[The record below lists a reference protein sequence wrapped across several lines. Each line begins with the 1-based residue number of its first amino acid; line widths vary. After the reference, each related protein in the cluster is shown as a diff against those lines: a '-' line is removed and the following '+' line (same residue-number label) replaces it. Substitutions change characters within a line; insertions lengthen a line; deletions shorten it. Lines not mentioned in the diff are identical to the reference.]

1 MSISHRDLE
10 YVWHPYTQMKDAEMP
25 ITITKGSG
33 SLVFDETGKSYI
45 DAISS
50 WWVNTHGHAHPY
62 VAQKLY
68 EQFLKI
74 EHVIF
79 AGFTHEPAVE
89 LAERL
94 LKILPGNLSK
104 VFYSDNGSTAVE
116 VALKM
121 ALQYHDNLNTCKN
134 KIIAFKDAYHGDT
147 FGAMSASARNV
158 FTQAFQS
165 KLFDVCFI
173 PTPLLGNEEAAL
185 NALEDFLQSNQA
197 AAFIFEPLVLGASG
211 MLMYDEKVLDLML
224 QMCAQYQCITIA
236 DEVFTGFG
244 RTGKMFATEHCN
256 HKADIVCLS
265 KGLTGGAMP
274 LGVTA
279 CKQFI
284 YDAFLSDD
292 KRKTFFHG
300 HSFTAN
306 PLACSAANASLD
318 LFEIENTL
326 EKIKIISELN
336 YSFAQN
342 LSSHS
347 KVKDV
352 RVKGTILAVE
362 VSTAE
367 KSDYLNEIKHFLFPY
382 FLKHGIIVRPLGNIV
397 YIVPPYC
404 ITQEEL
410 KHIYNTIIN
419 CLEEIT

>member
-10 YVWHPYTQMKDAEMP
+10 YVWHPYTQMKDADLP
-25 ITITKGSG
+25 ITIIKGSG
-33 SLVFDETGKSYI
+33 AIVYDENRKSYI

-62 VAQKLY
+62 IAQKLY

-74 EHVIF
+74 EHIIF
-79 AGFTHEPAVE
+79 AGFTHEPAVL

-104 VFYSDNGSTAVE
+104 IFYSDNGSTAVE

-121 ALQYHDNLNTCKN
+121 ALQFHDNLNTDKN
-134 KIIAFKDAYHGDT
+134 KIIAFQDAYHGDT

-173 PTPLLGNEEAAL
+173 PTPLIGNEEAAL
-185 NALEDFLQSNQA
+185 NALEDILQSNQA

-224 QMCAQYQCITIA
+224 QMCAQNQCITIA

-265 KGLTGGAMP
+265 KGLTGGVMP

-306 PLACSAANASLD
+306 PLACTAANASLD
-318 LFEIENTL
+318 LFKIENTF

-336 YSFAQN
+336 CSFAQN

-347 KVKDV
+347 KVKEV

-362 VSTAE
+362 INTGE

-382 FLKHGIIVRPLGNIV
+382 FLKNGIIVRPLGNIV

-404 ITQEEL
+404 ITENEL

-419 CLEEIT
+419 CLEEIK

>member
-1 MSISHRDLE
+1 MSISQRDLKSI
-10 YVWHPYTQMKDAEMP
+10 WHPYTQMKDADLP
-25 ITITKGSG
+25 ITIVKGEGASV
-33 SLVFDETGKSYI
+33 LDEKGNKYI

-50 WWVNTHGHAHPY
+50 WWVNTHGHSHPHI
-62 VAQKLY
+62 AQKIY

-79 AGFTHEPAVE
+79 AGFTHEPAVL

-121 ALQYHDNLNTCKN
+121 ALQYHDNLNTGKN
-134 KIIAFKDAYHGDT
+134 KIIAFEDAYHGDT
-147 FGAMSASARNV
+147 FGAMSASARNL

-165 KLFDVCFI
+165 KLFDVSFI
-173 PTPLLGNEEAAL
+173 PTPINGKEEQAL
-185 NALEDFLQSNQA
+185 AVLEEILQSNQV

-211 MLMYDEKVLDLML
+211 MMMYNEKVLDLML

-244 RTGKMFATEHCN
+244 RTGKMFATEYCN
-256 HKADIVCLS
+256 HKADVVCLS

-284 YDAFLSDD
+284 YDAFLSED

-306 PLACSAANASLD
+306 PLACAAANASLD
-318 LFEIENTL
+318 LFESENTL
-326 EKIKIISELN
+326 EKIKIISLLN
-336 YSFAQN
+336 NAFAEN
-342 LSSHS
+342 ISNHV
-347 KVKDV
+347 KVKEV
-352 RVKGTILAVE
+352 RVKGTILAIE
-362 VSTAE
+362 INTGK
-367 KSDYLNEIKHFLFPY
+367 KSDYLNEIKHFLYPY
-382 FLKHGIIVRPLGNIV
+382 FLKQGIIVRPLGNII

-404 ITQEEL
+404 ITQDEL
-410 KHIYNTIIN
+410 NYIYQIIKN
-419 CLEEIT
+419 CLEEIK